1 MSILVTGGT
10 GYIGSHTVV
19 ELLNSGE
26 DVIIVDNLYNSKLSV
41 LDKIETIT
49 GIRPK
54 FYHEDAADRA
64 AMDKIF
70 AENSIEAVIHFA
82 GLKAVGESVQKPLEY
97 YRVNLDSAVV
107 TMETM
112 RKYGC
117 KCFIFS
123 SSATVYGEPET
134 VPIREDFPVAT
145 PTSPYGKTKL
155 MIEQIMQDVY
165 AADDTMSMVILRYFN
180 PIGAH
185 ESGLLGEEPNGI
197 PNNLMPYITEVAAGR
212 LPELHVYGDDY
223 PTKDGTGVRDYI
235 HVVDLATGHV
245 AAIKYAAAH
254 SGSIA
259 INLGTGVGYSVLDMI
274 SAFSRAVGKEIP
286 YTIDARRPG
295 DIAECYA
302 DPKLAYDLLGWK
314 AVHTLD
320 DMCADSWRWQ
330 QQNPYG
336 YSDKEA

>member
-223 PTKDGTGVRDYI
+223 PTKDGTCIRDYI
-235 HVVDLATGHV
+235 HVTDLAQAHILAVDYLMKGNDSNIFNLGNGVGFTVNEVIETARKVTGHPIPAV
-245 AAIKYAAAH
+245 MAERRAGDPAQL
-254 SGSIA
+254 IA
-259 INLGTGVGYSVLDMI
+259 S
-274 SAFSRAVGKEIP
+274 SEKAK
-286 YTIDARRPG
+286 TI
-295 DIAECYA
+295 
-302 DPKLAYDLLGWK
+302 LGWK
-314 AVHTLD
+314 PEH
-320 DMCADSWRWQ
+320 ADLEEIIATAWKWHSTHP
-330 QQNPYG
+330 NG
-336 YSDKEA
+336 YAK